1 MTAPKAPRL
10 MLNPATGIK
19 VITVGG
25 KKFSAG
31 VKKAFNKTTRDKYL
45 KKRHQV
51 GLKTVP
57 MFIEV
62 EAEDHTDLSR
72 QPSYGSNDLM
82 DRTDAKTDE
91 QILAAGEDGNESG
104 DGDVELD

>member
-19 VITVGG
+19 VITLGG

-31 VKKAFNKTTRDKYL
+31 VKKAFNKTTREKYL
-45 KKRHQV
+45 KKVHQV
-51 GLKTVP
+51 GLHQVP

-62 EAEDHTDLSR
+62 EAEEHTDLNR
-72 QPSYGSNDLM
+72 QPAYGQHDLM

-91 QILAAGEDGNESG
+91 DLLNANNAEGG